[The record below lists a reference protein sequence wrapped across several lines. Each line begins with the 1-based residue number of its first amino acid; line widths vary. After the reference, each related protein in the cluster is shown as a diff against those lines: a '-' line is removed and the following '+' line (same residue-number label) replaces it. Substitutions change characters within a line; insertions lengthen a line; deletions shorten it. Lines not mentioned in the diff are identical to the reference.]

1 MLTAELDNVYDA
13 VEKAIADTEI
23 TSLSYEAVAI
33 RHADWGVPGQGLTVF
48 VIKPSPEVLGFQ
60 AKLLAAVT
68 LFLGSTGTSAA
79 FVRNEG
85 ETISHST
92 MDWVDG
98 YVPNQIGEK
107 YIAHVTVGFATL
119 EDLKG
124 IEAEPFERL
133 PRPPRKHR
141 RLPPRQQRHRSRGAE
156 VLAVLA
162 REIDERAGPDSV
174 DIFVARKVGCWRVIH
189 RAGEA
194 GL

>member
-68 LFLGSTGTSAA
+68 PFLGSTGTSAA

-124 IEAEPFERL
+124 IEAEPFDVF
-133 PRPPRKHR
+133 PVHPA
-141 RLPPRQQRHRSRGAE
+141 SI
-156 VLAVLA
+156 AVYHLGNNGTA
-162 REIDERAGPDSV
+162 RVELKS
-174 DIFVARKVGCWRVIH
+174 WQS
-189 RAGEA
+189 
-194 GL
+194 